1 MGSWHPLVAH
11 APLVLLPVA
20 TLFAAFDFLVPAS
33 RLRLAALFLLAL
45 GFAGAFIA
53 VQTGGP
59 ARHQDLLTI
68 PGLRSIPA
76 SGLIPKLVGN
86 GTLMGTHSALAQLT
100 ELLYGGLLAV
110 ELAMLFLTMPR
121 FRAYSR
127 GIALTCVQER
137 VLRGVWIGIAV
148 VGIGLVVLTGHYG
161 GALVYDHG
169 VGVQTSVSPP

>member
-1 MGSWHPLVAH
+1 
-11 APLVLLPVA
+11 
-20 TLFAAFDFLVPAS
+20 
-33 RLRLAALFLLAL
+33 
-45 GFAGAFIA
+45 
-53 VQTGGP
+53 
-59 ARHQDLLTI
+59 
-68 PGLRSIPA
+68 
-76 SGLIPKLVGN
+76 LIPKLVGN

-100 ELLYGGLLAV
+100 ELLYGGLLTV
-110 ELAMLFLTMPR
+110 ELALLFLTMPR

-169 VGVQTSVSPP
+169 VGVQTGVSPP